1 MSSTARQTA
10 IAAEIGKYHVIA
22 ELARGGM
29 GNVYLA
35 ALCGPG
41 GFHKL
46 LALKELKPELAD
58 DETYVAMFLEE
69 ARLAARLVHPNI
81 VQLNEV
87 SSTADRHF
95 MAMEYLD
102 GRSLSRIARRFGR
115 DGGFPLA
122 AHLRV
127 LADAL
132 HGLHYAHELR
142 GFTGEPF
149 GIVHR
154 DVSPLNLMVTFD
166 GQVKLLDFG
175 IAKTHDSS
183 LETKLGVLKGRIAYM
198 APEQACG
205 GEVDRRADIYAVG
218 VILWE
223 AVAGR
228 RLWPH
233 MSEVEIL
240 SRVLHDEPPR
250 LSLVVPGVPDEL
262 DAICARAMARDRK
275 DRYATAAALREDL
288 EAHIARRDDR
298 LTMRQIGE
306 TVGVMFAEERYKMNQ
321 VIEERLARVEAR
333 SHSGVMPSF
342 RTQISGTPSKAY
354 PVESPPAR
362 VPEQID
368 LAPENSYAPAIWSEA
383 PAVGAKPET
392 PRPEVPDA
400 GGAAETPVTSRSS
413 GRSRRVAA
421 AGGISLLLFA
431 AAGVGWRLAS
441 PAPSQVA
448 PSGLSAGSASLPP
461 ATVAVA
467 SVPSIPVATI
477 AAVETPR
484 PAPKTESHEARTT
497 PVLPKFRPVVKALPA
512 NALPQATS
520 PADDHG
526 PLPVNCDPPY
536 TVDSN
541 GIEHFKTG
549 CL

>member
-46 LALKELKPELAD
+46 LALKELKPELSE

-87 SSTADRHF
+87 SSTGDRHY

-127 LADAL
+127 VADAL
-132 HGLHYAHELR
+132 NGLHYAHELR

-183 LETKLGVLKGRIAYM
+183 LETKAGVLKGRIAYM

-205 GEVDRRADIYAVG
+205 GDVDRRADIYAVG

-223 AVAGR
+223 AIAGR

-233 MSEVEIL
+233 MGEVEIL
-240 SRVLHDEPPR
+240 SRVLHEEPPR
-250 LSLVVPGVPDEL
+250 LSHIIPGVPDDL

-306 TVGVMFAEERYKMNQ
+306 AVGVMFAEERYKMNQ
-321 VIEERLARVEAR
+321 VIEERLSRVQAR

-342 RTQISGTPSKAY
+342 RTQLSGTPSKAY
-354 PVESPPAR
+354 PVESLPAR
-362 VPEQID
+362 APEQIV
-368 LAPENSYAPAIWSEA
+368 LAPENSYAPAIWSEV
-383 PAVGAKPET
+383 PAVAAKPET
-392 PRPEVPDA
+392 PRPEAPVAD
-400 GGAAETPVTSRSS
+400 GAAEIPVKSRSF
-413 GRSRRVAA
+413 GRPRRVAA
-421 AGGISLLLFA
+421 AGVLALLLFA

-441 PAPSQVA
+441 PAPGRVS
-448 PSGLSAGSASLPP
+448 PSGLSAGTATLPP
-461 ATVAVA
+461 QTVAVTSA
-467 SVPSIPVATI
+467 PWIPVTTTTT
-477 AAVETPR
+477 VDTPR
-484 PAPKTESHEARTT
+484 PAPKTEAHEARTT
-497 PVLPKFRPVVKALPA
+497 PAPPRFRPVVKALPA
-512 NALPQATS
+512 NPPPQAALPAEE
-520 PADDHG
+520 HR

>member
-1 MSSTARQTA
+1 MAVGLSLAQRVASACRFRVKIEVDCGHDAGLPRARPLSRERMSSTARQTA

-46 LALKELKPELAD
+46 LALKELKPELSE

-87 SSTADRHF
+87 SSTGDRHY

-127 LADAL
+127 VADAL
-132 HGLHYAHELR
+132 HGLDYAHELR

-183 LETKLGVLKGRIAYM
+183 LDTKAGVLKGRVAYM
-198 APEQACG
+198 APEQASG

-240 SRVLHDEPPR
+240 SRVLHEEPPR
-250 LSLVVPGVPDEL
+250 LSRIAPDVPDEL

-306 TVGVMFAEERYKMNQ
+306 AVGVMFAEERYKMNQ
-321 VIEERLARVEAR
+321 VIEERLSRVQAR

-354 PVESPPAR
+354 PVESMPAR
-362 VPEQID
+362 VPEQIV
-368 LAPENSYAPAIWSEA
+368 LAPEIAYAPAIWSEA
-383 PAVGAKPET
+383 PAVAAKPET
-392 PRPEVPDA
+392 PRPAVPDA
-400 GGAAETPVTSRSS
+400 GGADRDAGDVHGARGSGDASRRREAWRSS
-413 GRSRRVAA
+413 SSLRRESGGDSPRPRR
-421 AGGISLLLFA
+421 AGCRPA
-431 AAGVGWRLAS
+431 AS
-441 PAPSQVA
+441 PRGPPRCRPRRSPSR
-448 PSGLSAGSASLPP
+448 L
-461 ATVAVA
+461 
-467 SVPSIPVATI
+467 
-477 AAVETPR
+477 R
-484 PAPKTESHEARTT
+484 
-497 PVLPKFRPVVKALPA
+497 
-512 NALPQATS
+512 
-520 PADDHG
+520 HG
-526 PLPVNCDPPY
+526 CP
-536 TVDSN
+536 
-541 GIEHFKTG
+541 
-549 CL
+549 